1 MCGHIMG
8 LIKTS
13 NWAITLIAVKGQK
26 PILSTRSAGMTE
38 HQALQDIS
46 SSKVKQPL
54 VCLFDCEN
62 VNYCI
67 PIMGRC
73 DPAERNKRSRSRVWC
88 LLRIPRQIKR

>member
-1 MCGHIMG
+1 MG

-38 HQALQDIS
+38 HQASQDIS

-73 DPAERNKRSRSRVWC
+73 DPAERNKSRSRVWC